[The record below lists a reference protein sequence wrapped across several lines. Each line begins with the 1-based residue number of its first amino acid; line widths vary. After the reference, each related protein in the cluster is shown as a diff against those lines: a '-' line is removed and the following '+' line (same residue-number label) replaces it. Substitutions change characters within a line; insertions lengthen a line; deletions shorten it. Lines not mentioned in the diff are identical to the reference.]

1 MDLIDKLE
9 IIVEAILVVW
19 GLVGVICP
27 KLVTKREERENP
39 ESLKKARMMGV
50 VEAVLGI
57 VLIIATVMMA

>member
-1 MDLIDKLE
+1 MDMIDKLE

-50 VEAVLGI
+50 VEVVLGI

>member
-1 MDLIDKLE
+1 MPLISIWKLQ
-9 IIVEAILVVW
+9 LKQS
-19 GLVGVICP
+19 ICP

-39 ESLKKARMMGV
+39 ESLKKARIMGV